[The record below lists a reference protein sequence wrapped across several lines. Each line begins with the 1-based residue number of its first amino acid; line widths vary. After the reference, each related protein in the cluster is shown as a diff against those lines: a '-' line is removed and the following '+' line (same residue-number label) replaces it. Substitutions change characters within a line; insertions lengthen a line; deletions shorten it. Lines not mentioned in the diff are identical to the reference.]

1 MARFLHIADIHLGFN
16 RYDCP
21 ERTKDF
27 FYTLYAVLQTHAVE
41 AKVDFV
47 AIAGD
52 LFEHRNIQPA
62 ILNQA
67 QKCLQLLQ
75 DANIPAIAIEGNHDN
90 RPYGTNTNWLRYLAD
105 WGLLILLEP
114 TEDAEVIYQPWD
126 PKTRRGGYIDLDC
139 GVRVLGSHWYGA
151 AAPSAIG
158 QLAEAIAQL
167 PKTTDHTVMLFHH
180 GLEGQVA
187 RYAGA
192 LRYGDLA
199 PLKQAGVDYLALG
212 HIHKHYCVEDWIF
225 NPGSLEANS
234 IEESSYVRGAYAV
247 ELGPEGICAEL
258 RRSYR
263 QRAVVRLKLQTR
275 GQETA
280 DELAQAA
287 QELVTAAIAGH
298 KLNPQQQ
305 PITELRIEGTV
316 GFDPLELDVRQL
328 QGELQEMSQSL
339 IFLLRY
345 AVDAVAYQ
353 TPLQDGDRQQIEQ
366 ETYRDLVVAHNSY
379 KRQADRFVTGLVG
392 LQEMTL
398 EERADDELYQFLET
412 LLDPASPSTDP

>member
-27 FYTLYAVLQTHAVE
+27 FYTLYDVLQTHAVE

-67 QKCLQLLQ
+67 QKCLRLLQ
-75 DANIPAIAIEGNHDN
+75 DANIPAVAIEGNHDN

-105 WGLLILLEP
+105 WGLLVLLEP
-114 TEDAEVIYQPWD
+114 TEGEETVYQPWT
-126 PKTRRGGYIDLDC
+126 PKNRRGGYIDLDC

-151 AAPSAIG
+151 AAPSAIA

-167 PKTTDHTVMLFHH
+167 PQTAGHTVMLFHH

-192 LRYGDLA
+192 LRYSDLA
-199 PLKQAGVDYLALG
+199 PLQQAGVDYLALG
-212 HIHKHYCVEDWIF
+212 HIHKHYCVENWIF

-247 ELGPEGICAEL
+247 EIGPDGIRAEL
-258 RRSYR
+258 QRHYR
-263 QRAVVRLKLQTR
+263 QRAVVRLQLQTR
-275 GQETA
+275 GKETA
-280 DELAQAA
+280 DDLAQAA
-287 QELVTAAIAGH
+287 RDLVAQAIGDGRLA
-298 KLNPQQQ
+298 PQQR
-305 PITELRIEGTV
+305 PITELRIEGAV
-316 GFDPLELDVRQL
+316 GFDPLELDVRAL
-328 QGELQEMSQSL
+328 QQALQQASSSL

-345 AVDAVAYQ
+345 AVDAIAYQ
-353 TPLQDGDRQQIEQ
+353 TPLQDGDRRQIEQ
-366 ETYRDLVVAHNSY
+366 ETYRDLIAAHNSY
-379 KRQADRFVTGLVG
+379 KRQAERLVPGLVG

-398 EERADDELYQFLET
+398 EDRADDELYQFLGT
-412 LLDPASPSTDP
+412 LLD